1 MKTQTQINWYA
12 GDQNDWTG
20 IELIDTETGET
31 HATMAIHTPEALAL
45 ITNAPEL
52 FEALR
57 ELLAVSLRVD
67 DIAWADAVGEGN
79 GSHALVAKARN
90 VITKVE
96 TEAKK

>member
-31 HATMAIHTPEALAL
+31 HATMDVCTPEALAL
-45 ITNAPEL
+45 ITNAPGL

-67 DIAWADAVGEGN
+67 DIAWADAVGKGN
-79 GSHALVAKARN
+79 GIGPCDKARK

-96 TEAKK
+96 LEAKK